1 MKITVRSSVHGGSRG
16 WRWKKQIAAQ
26 KEQLSISGFHDPT
39 KKGLQICGYFWI
51 EQVQTEPDT
60 AEDKS
65 YHRVEGWLPRGGGN
79 TEVKGYDVPI
89 IRSEDLMY
97 IMVTIVNDTIL
108 YTWHLL
114 SGN

>member
-1 MKITVRSSVHGGSRG
+1 M
-16 WRWKKQIAAQ
+16 
-26 KEQLSISGFHDPT
+26 
-39 KKGLQICGYFWI
+39 
-51 EQVQTEPDT
+51 QTEPDT

-108 YTWHLL
+108 YT
-114 SGN
+114 

>member
-1 MKITVRSSVHGGSRG
+1 MGSMTQQRRASRSVGAS
-16 WRWKKQIAAQ
+16 
-26 KEQLSISGFHDPT
+26 
-39 KKGLQICGYFWI
+39 WI

-60 AEDKS
+60 QIRAITE
-65 YHRVEGWLPRGGGN
+65 RGGCQGGWGN

-114 SGN
+114 RGN